1 MKSVHDFEPIDLSPL
16 MVPGQGIAVSCDT
29 EEEAQHLLAALKIQH
44 PTCCMSW
51 NFPDV
56 HWGCYKEMGYSPYLN
71 TEHPGLTYCSVS
83 HYMTHGFLILPFK
96 QLLHGASQECADI
109 SEDAFLDLLF

>member
-1 MKSVHDFEPIDLSPL
+1 MKSVYDFEPIDLSPL

-44 PTCCMSW
+44 PTCCISW

-71 TEHPGLTYCSVS
+71 TEYPSLTYCSVG
-83 HYMTHGFLILPFK
+83 HYRTNGFQILPFK